1 MMAQAY
7 PARHEIEIA
16 VADVGRGIRAALG
29 AEAYPSH
36 AAAVFAA
43 MREQVTGRR
52 DAAGNPAEGGYGLP
66 IVAEEAHYLAIRTGD
81 ALLDGQTLRN
91 ERGEL
96 VLTARP
102 VVALDGTLVVAT
114 VSTQK

>member
-1 MMAQAY
+1 MR
-7 PARHEIEIA
+7 PLFSRRCENRS
-16 VADVGRGIRAALG
+16 RGAATRRAI
-29 AEAYPSH
+29 P
-36 AAAVFAA
+36 
-43 MREQVTGRR
+43 
-52 DAAGNPAEGGYGLP
+52 PKGGYGLP
-66 IVAEEAHYLAIRTGD
+66 IVAEEADYLAIRTGD
-81 ALLDGQTLRN
+81 ALLDGQSLRD